1 MSVWSVGPCDVNI
14 SFEKFGLN
22 WPYAYIPGSLHTV
35 YKTLYHG
42 CGAPFLAWN
51 LCVEHVH
58 NFTTSYWNVS
68 ITLHPPIAAEE
79 EGSCDVCMEHGD
91 MHWTWQMKRNKQVAP
106 HKIPLSPLC
115 QVQTNNMFKY
125 NIMFHEVLEKMNS
138 HLANL
143 Y

>member
-1 MSVWSVGPCDVNI
+1 
-14 SFEKFGLN
+14 
-22 WPYAYIPGSLHTV
+22 
-35 YKTLYHG
+35 LYHG

-91 MHWTWQMKRNKQVAP
+91 MHLDMTNEEE
-106 HKIPLSPLC
+106 
-115 QVQTNNMFKY
+115 QT
-125 NIMFHEVLEKMNS
+125 S
-138 HLANL
+138 SSS
-143 Y
+143 